1 MAKQKQAIDENTRNQ
16 MVEFAEAFQAYKKHY
31 TPDQMKAMLDA
42 VYDIQDVKET
52 SRWEKKCD
60 SWASSGQIDQSTADF
75 LKQVPGQEPLVA
87 GILKALIPISLFFK
101 WMSAAND
108 IASLEFQYKNL
119 AKSTPNPAPVEFL
132 VRSMMIDP
140 TRATENRKEMK
151 KFGYDDTQIDNI
163 ILSAYKLYDESTIR
177 TAFLRGI
184 ISQELM
190 YERMRELGYTDT
202 RTKEIIQTWTLLPP
216 PADLFTMVAHEA
228 FEPDIYEE
236 LGLNQEFPTEQVE
249 WLKQQGISEDWARK
263 YWIAHWNQPS
273 LEMGFEMFHRG
284 VIDWST
290 LDVLFK
296 TVEIPPYWREKL
308 TQIAYNP
315 LARVDVRRMHET
327 GDLNDDELVK
337 AYLANGYSPENALKM
352 ANFTIK
358 YNAQNDRDLTKST
371 ILTSYREGL
380 ISRADALQLLKDSDY
395 SEKIADYYLALEEF
409 NREKEIQDIQI
420 DNLKEQ
426 YLLGLISETQTRDT
440 LNKAGL
446 LGDKVNALMDQWSI
460 QLYKYQRLP
469 SKSDLDRFLMMGL
482 IQENE
487 YIETMQQLGFAF
499 RHIQLYLEDLKG
511 DINFEG
517 RAPTKADLD
526 RWAKNGILTKEQ
538 YNAELRNMGYAQKY
552 AAIYTS
558 EHYKK

>member
-101 WMSAAND
+101 WMSSAND

-163 ILSAYKLYDESTIR
+163 VLSAYKLYDESTIR

-284 VIDWST
+284 VIDWNT

-327 GDLNDDELVK
+327 GDLSDDELVK

-352 ANFTIK
+352 ASFTIK

-395 SEKIADYYLALEEF
+395 SEHIADYYLTLEEF
-409 NREKEIQDIQI
+409 NKEKEIQDIQI
-420 DNLKEQ
+420 NNLKEQ
-426 YLLGLISETQTRDT
+426 FLLGLISEVQTRDT

-469 SKSDLDRFLMMGL
+469 SKSDLDRFLMTG
-482 IQENE
+482 IIKENE

-511 DINFEG
+511 DLNFEG

-526 RWAKNGILTKEQ
+526 RWAKNGVLTKEQ
-538 YNAELRNMGYAQKY
+538 YIAELRNMGYAQKY
-552 AAIYTS
+552 ADIYVS